1 MDPKKT
7 VLLTLALLAAL
18 VALIPQDSAAVPAFA
33 RRHKISC
40 TTCHAPIPRLK
51 DYGEEFAGNG
61 FIIPEEEKDRDY
73 VIAGDDLLRLNRD
86 FPLAVRFDAYAVY
99 DKDKGAE
106 YDLQAPW
113 AMKLLSGG
121 GLAPH
126 VGYYFYFYM
135 SERGEVAGIED
146 AIIHFDN
153 LFESELDVAVG
164 QFQTSDP
171 LLKRELRLT
180 YEDYLLYKPR
190 IGLSGTNLT
199 YDRGLMISYGIAR
212 TGTDLVATVT
222 NGNGKDEADEDRK
235 FDDGNRK
242 NVGLRISQ
250 AVGEHLSVGGFYYTG
265 EEDIDYDDGSFAAAG
280 ENEVTYWGPDFSF
293 AYGPFALA
301 AQYLMREDSAPLGAG
316 VGVEDVETEGWLAEL
331 TISPQGD
338 RSRHYFTV
346 LYNRIDSDLEIATL
360 EGLDADHLSPAG
372 YDQETL
378 TFGAT
383 YELAR
388 NLRLL
393 AEYTRDI
400 ENETDRIVLGT
411 VTAF

>member
-1 MDPKKT
+1 MRTADRILLAFALLT
-7 VLLTLALLAAL
+7 VLA
-18 VALIPQDSAAVPAFA
+18 ALIPQEAGAVPAFA
-33 RRHKISC
+33 RRYKISC
-40 TTCHAPIPRLK
+40 TTCHDVFPRLK

-73 VIAGDDLLRLNRD
+73 VIAGDDLLRLNKD

-99 DKDKGAE
+99 DKDRDTE

-113 AMKLLSGG
+113 GMKLLSGG
-121 GLAPH
+121 ALAPH
-126 VGYYFYFYM
+126 VGYYFYFYLA
-135 SERGEVAGIED
+135 ERGEVAGIED

-153 LFESELDVAVG
+153 LFDTELDIAVG

-190 IGLSGTNLT
+190 IGLSDINLT

-212 TGTDLVATVT
+212 TGTDLVATIT
-222 NGNGKDEADEDRK
+222 NGNGKDEADRDRK
-235 FDDGNRK
+235 FDNGDQK
-242 NVGLRISQ
+242 NIGLRISQ
-250 AVGEHLSVGGFYYTG
+250 AVGEHLSVGGFYYSG
-265 EEDIDYDDGSFAAAG
+265 EEDIDFVDGSFTASG
-280 ENEVTYWGPDFSF
+280 ENPVTYWGPDVGVG
-293 AYGPFALA
+293 YGPFAFV
-301 AQYLMREDSAPLGAG
+301 AQYLMREDGAPLGDAA
-316 VGVEDVETEGWLAEL
+316 GVEDVETEGWLAEL
-331 TISPQGD
+331 TIAPQGD

-346 LYNRIDSDLEIATL
+346 LYNRIDSDLEL
-360 EGLDADHLSPAG
+360 EDLAAAGAGDLASDG

-383 YELAR
+383 YQMAR

-400 ENETDRIVLGT
+400 EHETDRIVLGT
-411 VTAF
+411 ITAF